1 MHVKRGLHTLAT
13 SRSPQGL
20 RSESTDAGAAVGQRQ
35 NGQVLMSSTT
45 HRQSGL
51 TVIEMMVTLAIAGV
65 LLGIALPAFNGFML
79 QSNMEASAN
88 DFNLAVIYAR
98 SESIRRGSPVS
109 VRAAASAGAG
119 DEWGGGYCVVVG
131 APANC
136 TGSLRDFDATGGT
149 RIMNMAA
156 PLDNVSL
163 LTFDSRGLL
172 TNLTPGQ
179 SAVLSLCSTD
189 TNEDPGRSIN
199 LNAMGRVSVEEL
211 TCHP

>member
-1 MHVKRGLHTLAT
+1 MHVKRGLHTLAS
-13 SRSPQGL
+13 SRSPRGL
-20 RSESTDAGAAVGQRQ
+20 RSEPADADPRVGQRH
-35 NGQVLMSSTT
+35 NGQVLMSSSTL
-45 HRQSGL
+45 RQFGL

-65 LLGIALPAFNGFML
+65 LLGLALPAFNGFML
-79 QSNMEASAN
+79 QSNMESSAN

-98 SESIRRGSPVS
+98 SEAIRRGTPVS

-119 DEWGGGYCVVVG
+119 DEWGGGFCVVVG

-136 TGSLRDFDATGGT
+136 STSLRDFDEAGGN
-149 RIMNMAA
+149 RVMNMAA
-156 PLDNVSL
+156 PLDTAVL

-172 TNLTPGQ
+172 ANLTPGQ

-189 TNEDPGRSIN
+189 TNEDPGRAIN

>member
-1 MHVKRGLHTLAT
+1 MHVKRGLHTLA
-13 SRSPQGL
+13 SSCSPKGL
-20 RSESTDAGAAVGQRQ
+20 RSESPDANAPAEQRQ

-45 HRQSGL
+45 LRQSGL

-65 LLGIALPAFNGFML
+65 MLGLALPAFNGFML

-98 SESIRRGSPVS
+98 SESIRRGTPVS
-109 VRAAASAGAG
+109 VRAAASAGAA

-131 APANC
+131 TPGNC
-136 TGSLRDFDATGGT
+136 TTSLRDFDPSGGN
-149 RIMNMAA
+149 RVMNMAA
-156 PLDNVSL
+156 PLDTAVL

-199 LNAMGRVSVEEL
+199 LNAMGRISVEDL

>member
-1 MHVKRGLHTLAT
+1 MRVMRGLFTLAT

-20 RSESTDAGAAVGQRQ
+20 RSESADACTPVEQKG

-65 LLGIALPAFNGFML
+65 LLGLALPAFNGLML
-79 QSNMEASAN
+79 QRNMERSVN

-109 VRAAASAGAG
+109 VRAAASAGAS
-119 DEWGGGYCVVVG
+119 DEWGGGFCVVVG
-131 APANC
+131 TPANC
-136 TGSLRDFDATGGT
+136 GASLRDFDPSGGN
-149 RIMNMAA
+149 RVMNMAA
-156 PLDNVSL
+156 PLDTAVL

-189 TNEDPGRSIN
+189 TNEDPGRAIN